1 MADVSCDL
9 LCRGTETADGVCDD
23 EVDLAGVG
31 LCGNSVAGGESGLFA
46 EQLVELVALLAV
58 AVENLE
64 EGGLCAGRSLS
75 TTELQGLADELY
87 GLKIE
92 KEVLRPLRRSL
103 TYGDELSGLEMG
115 VSKSRLGFPF
125 QGKGGEVGND
135 FGELGD
141 EEIQTIA
148 HKDEFGII
156 RYIAA
161 GCLWELVPFL
171 ELSFFTASRDDLLRN
186 G

>member
-1 MADVSCDL
+1 M
-9 LCRGTETADGVCDD
+9 
-23 EVDLAGVG
+23 
-31 LCGNSVAGGESGLFA
+31 
-46 EQLVELVALLAV
+46 
-58 AVENLE
+58 
-64 EGGLCAGRSLS
+64 
-75 TTELQGLADELY
+75 
-87 GLKIE
+87 
-92 KEVLRPLRRSL
+92 RRSL
-103 TYGDELSGLEMG
+103 TDGDELSGLEMG

-125 QGKGGEVGND
+125 QGKGGEVGDD

-148 HKDEFGII
+148 HKDEFGTI

-171 ELSFFTASRDDLLRN
+171 EFLLTASRDNLLRS